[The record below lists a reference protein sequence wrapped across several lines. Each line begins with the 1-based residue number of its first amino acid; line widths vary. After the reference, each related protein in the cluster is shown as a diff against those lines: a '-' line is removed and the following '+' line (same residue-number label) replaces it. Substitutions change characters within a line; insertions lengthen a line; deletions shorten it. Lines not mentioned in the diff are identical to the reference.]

1 MRKFTLLVAA
11 MLATAGV
18 SAQSVQKWAGY
29 NDPDATG
36 LLFPW
41 STTFQAFVGESEDVV
56 DGVANSFVNGNIALF
71 NDEVEFALSADFL
84 DTLATTKPTLTV
96 STIEAAGVRVNNS
109 KITYTFMP
117 AVSTDAFNGSTADAA
132 LVKEGDGALYTDV
145 ANNMPGGTIVKGGT
159 VARKSKESASV
170 YIFGKNV
177 AVEGEGTIDFGN
189 LGSTYA
195 SFGANVQI
203 PEGSTLNL
211 YPSRYT
217 YMTVD
222 TNIFITGAGTLNFYA
237 RGERAFLGGSKCAN
251 PVDFSGFSG
260 KVNFLKDPDASGAGW
275 YGPIMPTETPK
286 GKSDPASFFAKLEG
300 DSMLYNV
307 WQNDKVLL
315 DSLFYDMSEIDVFV
329 GAGADL
335 ACESAGGAP
344 NVAMIRMKSL
354 NMDPAAVIRGYYK
367 ASNPQMVI
375 LFGDENDCQLAG
387 TFTSCVKGT
396 SSTNG
401 GWIPY
406 KDCGVGLFKE
416 GKGTAY
422 ITSNENMLSLGI
434 EVWEGR
440 VLFNNNDINATATGA
455 NKVSS
460 NSVVTCRPTGTIGG
474 YGTIGGHTSVMGTL
488 QPGSDA
494 IGTLRIDGTNA
505 VVCYRDGKKDAA
517 YPSAAQGNEVVGRD
531 AGSAAN
537 LLLYKDANIEMEVI
551 NAEKHDQVLV
561 QNEIRLFNDDVD
573 GQVNIKLSPRDNWSV
588 NAGDSILLL
597 RSKTARC
604 YIDGKDIA
612 ACFNMTAE
620 GFGDATFAPAI
631 VTIAPTY
638 DTTLVYNEETFME
651 DTVITQIED
660 PEFKL
665 YAVVTAAGS
674 GSAEPDAIESVEAET
689 LAVAQSGN
697 VVTVSGV
704 EAPVVEVYTI
714 AGAQIAAV
722 PAVAGEAVVTLP
734 APGTYVVKAGKA
746 SKVVLY

>member
-29 NDPDATG
+29 NDPEVTG

-56 DGVANSFVNGNIALF
+56 DGVAASFVNGNIALF
-71 NDEVEFALSADFL
+71 NDEVAPALSADFL
-84 DTLATTKPTLTV
+84 DSLATTKPTITV
-96 STIEAAGVRVNNS
+96 STIEAASVRVNNS

-117 AVSTDAFNGSTADAA
+117 AVSTDALNGSTADAA
-132 LVKEGDGALYTDV
+132 LVKEGDGVLYTDV
-145 ANNMPGGTIVKGGT
+145 ANNLPGGTIVKGGT

-177 AVEGEGTIDFGN
+177 AVEGEGAIDFGS

-195 SFGANVQI
+195 SFGADIQI
-203 PEGSTLNL
+203 SEGSTLDL
-211 YPSRYT
+211 YSSRYT

-222 TNIFITGAGTLNFYA
+222 TNIFVTGAGTLNFYA
-237 RGERAFLGGSKCAN
+237 RGERSFLGGSKCAN

-275 YGPIMPTETPK
+275 YGPIMPPETPK
-286 GKSDPASFFAKLEG
+286 GKSAPASFYAKLEG
-300 DSMLYNV
+300 DSLLYNV

-329 GAGADL
+329 GDGADL
-335 ACESAGGAP
+335 ACESAGGTP
-344 NVAMIRMKSL
+344 NVTMVRMKSL
-354 NMDPAAVIRGYYK
+354 NTAPSAVIRGYYK
-367 ASNPQMVI
+367 ASTPQMVI
-375 LFGDENDCQLAG
+375 LFGDENDSQLAG

-396 SSTNG
+396 SSANG

-406 KDCGVGLFKE
+406 KECGVGLFKE
-416 GKGTAY
+416 GKGTTY
-422 ITSNENMLSLGI
+422 ITSNENMLYLGI

-440 VLFNNNDINATATGA
+440 VLFNNSDINATATGH

-460 NSVVTCRPTGTIGG
+460 SSVVTCRPTGTIGG

-505 VVCYRDGKKDAA
+505 VVCYRDGSKDS
-517 YPSAAQGNEVVGRD
+517 PCLSAAQGNEVVGRD

-537 LLLYKDANIEMEVI
+537 LLLYKDATLEMEVI

-597 RSKTARC
+597 SSKTARC
-604 YIDGKDIA
+604 YIDGKEIA
-612 ACFNMTAE
+612 DCFNMTAE
-620 GFGDATFAPAI
+620 GFGAATFAPAI
-631 VTIAPTY
+631 VTIAPAY
-638 DTTLVYNEETFME
+638 DTTVVYNEETFTE
-651 DTVITQIED
+651 EIVITQVSD

-697 VVTVSGV
+697 VLTVSGV